1 MRGKGGGGLRG
12 APPTL
17 VTLPLCRL
25 AALPPPADTL
35 PYLKLIMLFST
46 APLMPPPCHPHASP
60 MSPLR
65 LPLGMV
71 SSLEREG
78 EAGGANAIGM
88 MSSLG
93 CVSLKV
99 GR

>member
-1 MRGKGGGGLRG
+1 MSGQQGEGEAGGANDIGSGARSLEREGGEGGGGL
-12 APPTL
+12 T
-17 VTLPLCRL
+17 
-25 AALPPPADTL
+25 
-35 PYLKLIMLFST
+35 
-46 APLMPPPCHPHASP
+46 
-60 MSPLR
+60 
-65 LPLGMV
+65 V
-71 SSLEREG
+71 SGLQGKG